1 MSLAASEQR
10 ELARME
16 RALSQSDPKLAAL
29 LATFNRLHQS
39 EDMPRREFL
48 LGPTGIR
55 RLLGDAA
62 PRPDRRR
69 RNRGRPARPSPP
81 PSLTTRAPRTD
92 RSPRT
97 ARPSWFSLSP
107 RPSHLPRDRARA
119 GRAGR
124 PRVFQILPVIMATCA
139 LGLMVA
145 IFTVIGHGKTE
156 TMSQT
161 RGTQCVPAV
170 VNSCQPQDG
179 SAGPSAKGRAG

>member
-16 RALSQSDPKLAAL
+16 RALSQSDPRLAAM

-55 RLLGDAA
+55 RLMGEAA

-69 RNRGRPARPSPP
+69 RDRDRPARPSPP
-81 PSLTTRAPRTD
+81 PSLTTRTPRA
-92 RSPRT
+92 
-97 ARPSWFSLSP
+97 ARPTWFSLSP

-124 PRVFQILPVIMATCA
+124 PRVLQILPVIMATCA

-145 IFTVIGHGKTE
+145 IFTVIGHGKAE

-161 RGTQCVPAV
+161 RGTQCVPTV

-179 SAGPSAKGRAG
+179 SAGPSAKGHAG